1 MSKQIHLLREDL
13 IALVSDHYDVAP
25 EAVDIRIT
33 LRGDDPELEIF
44 VTGQTQK
51 KAPERPPVQKC
62 IWCGR
67 NPYT

>member
-1 MSKQIHLLREDL
+1 MSTQIHLLKED
-13 IALVSDHYDVAP
+13 IRALVSDHYDVTP

-33 LRGDDPELEIF
+33 HRGDDPELEIF

-51 KAPERPPVQKC
+51 KSPERSLVRKC
-62 IWCGR
+62 IWCER